1 MTTATDLTRESLA
14 FETRHNLEWR
24 YSGLGGKTPMQALA
38 ATQAKLRFPA
48 SVDPPR
54 EPLPKPTRGRYHIVR
69 FIRSDGQMDVF
80 GERFP
85 VPPEAIYAYVWGTI
99 DVREQSLSLYLGSD
113 LLSQRE
119 YRMR

>member
-1 MTTATDLTRESLA
+1 
-14 FETRHNLEWR
+14 
-24 YSGLGGKTPMQALA
+24 MQALA
-38 ATQAKLRFPA
+38 ATQATLRFPP
-48 SVDPPR
+48 SGDPPR
-54 EPLPKPTRGRYHIVR
+54 EPLPKPERGRYHVVR

-99 DVREQSLSLYLGSD
+99 DVREQSLSLYLGAD
-113 LLSQRE
+113 LLSQQE